1 MIHVWSELVV
11 YAIKFLAM
19 LVCAGLGIMVG
30 KKIRKNKD
38 AKNQEEI

>member
-1 MIHVWSELVV
+1 MIHVWSELLV
-11 YAIKFLAM
+11 YVIKFLSM

-30 KKIRKNKD
+30 KNKD

>member
-1 MIHVWSELVV
+1 MIHVWNELLV
-11 YAIKFLAM
+11 YVIKFLSM

-38 AKNQEEI
+38 VKNQEEI

>member
-1 MIHVWSELVV
+1 MTLVLNELIK
-11 YAIKFLAM
+11 YLIKFVAM
-19 LVCAGLGIMVG
+19 IICAGFGIFVG

>member
-1 MIHVWSELVV
+1 MTLVWSELLTYV
-11 YAIKFLAM
+11 IKFFAM
-19 LVCAGLGIMVG
+19 IVCAGLGIMVG